1 MKCTHCGGRLEKST
15 NRCPY
20 CQTFQE
26 VDLKQ
31 IAFADLGVADPAM
44 PCPACDGTLR
54 HIRIVLQPP
63 LTIERCGTC
72 CGLFFNPG
80 ELEHVL
86 DAQTNPIVVIDYQ
99 QIDVLASDVSA
110 QGAIRYRKCP
120 VCAERM
126 SPWNFGGR
134 SGVILDRCGAHGFWL
149 DGGELRRL
157 AEWWRVGG
165 KHLHQ
170 QHEFERVKRLQGMP
184 RTSSSQSGVP
194 MDPTPIPDAGSW
206 FDIVDLLGV
215 AGRIAVEFWTDS

>member
-1 MKCTHCGGRLEKST
+1 VKCTHCGGRLEKST

-31 IAFADLGVADPAM
+31 IAFADLGVANPAM

-54 HIRIVLQPP
+54 HIRIDLQPP

-86 DAQTNPIVVIDYQ
+86 DAQTNPVVVIDYQ
-99 QIDVLASDVSA
+99 QIDVLASDVSP
-110 QGAIRYRKCP
+110 QSAIRYRKCP

-170 QHEFERVKRLQGMP
+170 QHEAVRVRRLNAPLTTPERPTSPLPEPRSSGWDVFDALDLVDVARL
-184 RTSSSQSGVP
+184 
-194 MDPTPIPDAGSW
+194 
-206 FDIVDLLGV
+206 
-215 AGRIAVEFWTDS
+215 IASVVNFWK

>member
-1 MKCTHCGGRLEKST
+1 M
-15 NRCPY
+15 
-20 CQTFQE
+20 
-26 VDLKQ
+26 KQ
-31 IAFADLGVADPAM
+31 IAFEDLGVAEPPM
-44 PCPACDGTLR
+44 PCPACEDTLR
-54 HIRIVLQPP
+54 HIRIDLQPP
-63 LTIERCGTC
+63 LTIERCGNC

-86 DAQTNPIVVIDYQ
+86 DAQTNPVVVTNYH
-99 QIDVLASDVSA
+99 QIDVLASDVSN

-134 SGVILDRCGAHGFWL
+134 SGVILDRCGAHGYWL

-170 QHEFERVKRLQGMP
+170 HHEAERIRRLNAP
-184 RTSSSQSGVP
+184 LTTRSRNDSAPYSPLPESSPSPVW
-194 MDPTPIPDAGSW
+194 DFIDL
-206 FDIVDLLGV
+206 FDLV
-215 AGRIAVEFWTDS
+215 RIGVEFFTHR

>member
-1 MKCTHCGGRLEKST
+1 MKS
-15 NRCPY
+15 
-20 CQTFQE
+20 
-26 VDLKQ
+26 
-31 IAFADLGVADPAM
+31 IAFQDLGAADPAM
-44 PCPACDGTLR
+44 PCPACEGKLR
-54 HIRIVLQPP
+54 QIRIDLQPP
-63 LTIERCGTC
+63 LTIERCGGC

-86 DAQTNPIVVIDYQ
+86 EAQTHPVVRVDYQ
-99 QIDVLASDVSA
+99 QIDVLASDVSN

-134 SGVILDRCGAHGFWL
+134 SGVILDRCGAHGYWL

-170 QHEFERVKRLQGMP
+170 QHEAERIQRLNAPLVTPVP
-184 RTSSSQSGVP
+184 RGTIESP
-194 MDPTPIPDAGSW
+194 LPDYGGSTGW
-206 FDIVDLLGV
+206 FDLFDVVGLV
-215 AGRIAVEFWTDS
+215 RIAASVFTHWK

>member
-1 MKCTHCGGRLEKST
+1 LEKST

-31 IAFADLGVADPAM
+31 IAFQDLGVANPAM
-44 PCPACDGTLR
+44 PCPACEGALR
-54 HIRIVLQPP
+54 HIRIDLKPS

-86 DAQTNPIVVIDYQ
+86 SAQTNPVVVIDYQ
-99 QIDVLASDVSA
+99 QIDVLASDVSP

-170 QHEFERVKRLQGMP
+170 QHEFERVKRLNAP
-184 RTSSSQSGVP
+184 LTTRSAESPPYSP
-194 MDPTPIPDAGSW
+194 LPDYSPSPGW
-206 FDIVDLLGV
+206 EFIDLFDVV
-215 AGRIAVEFWTDS
+215 RIAVGLFTDWR